1 MMLADED
8 CKRLTIVVTA
18 PVEVIDRIIAVGGK
32 HSLHLRELLNQLN
45 IEIRK
50 SLDEVNVKV
59 RVVEIPRNSGLI
71 L

>member
-1 MMLADED
+1 MILAEED

-18 PVEVIDRIIAVGGK
+18 PVEVIDRITDVGGK
-32 HSLHLRELLNQLN
+32 HSLHMRALLRQLRD
-45 IEIRK
+45 EIDR

-59 RVVEIPRNSGLI
+59 SVVEIPRNSGLI

>member
-1 MMLADED
+1 MMLAEED

-18 PVEVIDRIIAVGGK
+18 PVEVIDRVVDVGGK
-32 HSLHLRELLNQLN
+32 HSLHMRALLMQLRDE
-45 IEIRK
+45 IER
-50 SLDEVNVKV
+50 SLDDVNVQV